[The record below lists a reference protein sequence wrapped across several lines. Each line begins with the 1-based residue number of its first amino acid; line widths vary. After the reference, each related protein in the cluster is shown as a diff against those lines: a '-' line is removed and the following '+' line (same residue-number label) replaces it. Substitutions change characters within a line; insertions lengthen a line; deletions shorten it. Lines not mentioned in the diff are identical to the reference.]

1 MAFTIYHIPE
11 IRKVGCTTDFERRS
25 EQNRARYG
33 EHITIQVLEVLED
46 SAGAQRAGDTEWE
59 WADHF
64 GYPRRNHYTQRWDTM
79 LTNEKL
85 SEGGRK
91 GGSLSLPHKSD
102 PDLRKK
108 HGVGFEHNS
117 WYNGSEKHKEDAAR
131 GAKIA
136 ASNKRLGMQTQN
148 QCPHCGKIG
157 QTSVMGRWHFDN
169 CKSKPGN
176 ADQAAKRSEEMTKVS
191 HSRFKPRS

>member
-11 IRKVGCTTDFERRS
+11 IRKVGCTRDFDRRS

-33 EHITIQVLEVLED
+33 EHITIEILEVLD
-46 SAGAQRAGDTEWE
+46 DAAGPQRAGDVEWK
-59 WADHF
+59 WASHF
-64 GYPRRNHYTQRWDTM
+64 GYPRRNHYTQRWSAV
-79 LTNEKL
+79 LTKEEL
-85 SEGGRK
+85 SNAGSK
-91 GGSLSLPHKSD
+91 GAKNVRLGDYTPEFREHH
-102 PDLRKK
+102 RI
-108 HGVGFEHNS
+108 GFEHNS
-117 WYNGSEKHKEDAAR
+117 WYNRSEKHKQDAAR

-136 ASNKRLGMQTQN
+136 ASNKSLGMQTQS

-176 ADQAAKRSEEMTKVS
+176 ADQAAKRSEEMTKPA
-191 HSRFKPRS
+191 FAG